1 MKKQKTAS
9 EPQVCCF
16 SASGCL
22 PSIVR
27 ALTPVLVQVGRSTRS
42 SGPPP
47 PADAA
52 QSLSD
57 VDQHGT
63 EVVHEERVK
72 LPAYLKFALLEEAV
86 NLYLESESYP
96 KMLAPL
102 TEQFAQP

>member
-1 MKKQKTAS
+1 M
-9 EPQVCCF
+9 
-16 SASGCL
+16 
-22 PSIVR
+22 R
-27 ALTPVLVQVGRSTRS
+27 ALTLVLVQVGRSTRP

-86 NLYLESESYP
+86 NLYLEWKSYQ

-102 TEQFAQP
+102 AEQFAQP